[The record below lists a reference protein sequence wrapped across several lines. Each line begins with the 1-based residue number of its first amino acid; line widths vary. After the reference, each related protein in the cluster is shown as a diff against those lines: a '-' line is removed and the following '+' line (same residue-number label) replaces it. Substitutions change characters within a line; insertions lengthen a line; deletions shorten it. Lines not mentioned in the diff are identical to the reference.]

1 MTTAPA
7 DVDTPVDRA
16 SLEARRA
23 VARELQ
29 TAFRDSGV
37 HAMPKIGMTTAAPA
51 VSLTIP
57 LSGWEISPFLGDGQL
72 PVANPAAPLQ
82 HLLGQHDVHA
92 KVTLVEFGPETAA
105 EVAVATYGDAWRLV
119 ALVVERRSEAHNAAL
134 RLRAAFT
141 KIGITED
148 HIYVAAGTVQ
158 IGDINAPDAVTLL
171 EILTN
176 GNSSAALDELGL
188 RNRWDAEGWREVEKL
203 AQLLGRVVSK
213 ACGQYLESVPNPAC
227 HTCASSRPH
236 RISLGT
242 ASPQHVLL
250 LASAITA
257 ADEPGACGDVA
268 PPDM

>member
-7 DVDTPVDRA
+7 EVDTPVDRV
-16 SLEARRA
+16 SLEARSA
-23 VARELQ
+23 VARDLR

-37 HAMPKIGMTTAAPA
+37 HAIPKIGMTTAASA

-57 LSGWEISPFLGDGQL
+57 LSGGKTSLFLVDGQL
-72 PVANPAAPLQ
+72 PAANPAAPLQ
-82 HLLGQHDVHA
+82 HLLGQHGVQA
-92 KVTLVEFGPETAA
+92 KVTLVEFGPETALDV
-105 EVAVATYGDAWRLV
+105 EVATYGDARRLT
-119 ALVVERRSEAHNAAL
+119 ALVVERRSEAHDAAP

-148 HIYVAAGTVQ
+148 HIFVSNGAVQ

-171 EILTN
+171 EILTD
-176 GNSSAALDELGL
+176 GDSTAALNELGL
-188 RNRWDAEGWREVEKL
+188 RDHWDAGCWREVEKL
-203 AQLLGRVVSK
+203 AQLLGSVVSE

-227 HTCASSRPH
+227 HSCASSRPH

-250 LASAITA
+250 LARAITTADNPGDYGDA
-257 ADEPGACGDVA
+257 APSDV
-268 PPDM
+268 

>member
-23 VARELQ
+23 VARDLQ

-37 HAMPKIGMTTAAPA
+37 HVMPKIGMTTAASA

-57 LSGWEISPFLGDGQL
+57 LSGGATSLFLVDGQL

-82 HLLGQHDVHA
+82 YLLGQYGVQA
-92 KVTLVEFGPETAA
+92 KVTMVEFGPETALDV
-105 EVAVATYGDAWRLV
+105 EVATCGDARRLA
-119 ALVVERRSEAHNAAL
+119 ALVVDRRSEAHDAAL
-134 RLRAAFT
+134 RLRTTFT

-148 HIYVAAGTVQ
+148 HIYVTDGMVQ
-158 IGDINAPDAVTLL
+158 IGDINAPDAVTLV
-171 EILTN
+171 EILTD
-176 GNSSAALDELGL
+176 GDSSAALNELGL
-188 RNRWDAEGWREVEKL
+188 RDRWDAGGWREVEKL
-203 AQLLGRVVSK
+203 AHLLGRVLSK

-227 HTCASSRPH
+227 HTCVSSRPH
-236 RISLGT
+236 QISLGT
-242 ASPQHVLL
+242 ASPPHVLL

-257 ADEPGACGDVA
+257 ADEPGACGDEA
-268 PPDM
+268 TPDI

>member
-1 MTTAPA
+1 
-7 DVDTPVDRA
+7 
-16 SLEARRA
+16 
-23 VARELQ
+23 
-29 TAFRDSGV
+29 
-37 HAMPKIGMTTAAPA
+37 MPKIGMTTAAPA

-57 LSGWEISPFLGDGQL
+57 LSGWESSPFLDGQL

-105 EVAVATYGDAWRLV
+105 EVAVATCDDARRLV
-119 ALVVERRSEAHNAAL
+119 ALVVERRSEAHKAAL

-148 HIYVAAGTVQ
+148 HIYVIDGAVQ
-158 IGDINAPDAVTLL
+158 VGDINAPDAVTLL
-171 EILTN
+171 EILAD
-176 GNSSAALDELGL
+176 GNLSAALNELGL
-188 RNRWDAEGWREVEKL
+188 RHRWDTEGWREVEKL

-213 ACGQYLESVPNPAC
+213 ACGQHLESVPNPAC

-236 RISLGT
+236 RITLGT

-257 ADEPGACGDVA
+257 ADEPGVCSDAA
-268 PPDM
+268 SPDM